1 MLPTAAAAAAARAAG
16 AGPPSAT
23 PSAAPLAPPAAAA
36 AAAGAGAESV
46 FVKAAG
52 PRGLGKQFLKVATG
66 TCTDVADVAV
76 RVAAAFPWWHVG
88 ADDVALFLVPKD
100 LEQAVQRDA
109 AREAGVLLGANLCL
123 STDTLAEAG
132 IRNRSCLLARLPDPP
147 ETAPGERALGAC
159 RLCSCLPSR
168 GAGRGPRDVREI
180 PLGSLRGRSPFSA
193 ILAFPSYPFVGGG
206 GGGGGGSN
214 AAAASGNEAVLA
226 SIQATLADLVRREAR
241 RDLERCFIPPI
252 YNPPSSGSSSSP
264 RREHR
269 VGLKEATIDY
279 YGLWASKE
287 ARTVYTM
294 LAGPDDDAGAAH
306 PAAVPFSEAI
316 LAHIWPSSKA
326 AEAEALIS
334 LLRLPHDFHVLPRNF
349 LVLHKEAEAAF
360 DAEALLLFPAR
371 TPTLS
376 AASRLFRTERITG
389 ATPAETAA
397 KRARL
402 NGFARRR
409 LFLPLA
415 GEGHV
420 PFMRLLAWKAVS
432 ALRAHEEEDEAG
444 LGANPPVDLDMNAT
458 TTTRDDGVVV
468 AAVQRLRM
476 AGFRFRTVE

>member
-1 MLPTAAAAAAARAAG
+1 MQGRRIPLPCPSGGCEDAHHEGVDCRRGLTELLAQRRAEAAEAKAAA
-16 AGPPSAT
+16 
-23 PSAAPLAPPAAAA
+23 
-36 AAAGAGAESV
+36 E
-46 FVKAAG
+46 
-52 PRGLGKQFLKVATG
+52 
-66 TCTDVADVAV
+66 
-76 RVAAAFPWWHVG
+76 
-88 ADDVALFLVPKD
+88 
-100 LEQAVQRDA
+100 
-109 AREAGVLLGANLCL
+109 
-123 STDTLAEAG
+123 AEA
-132 IRNRSCLLARLPDPP
+132 
-147 ETAPGERALGAC
+147 
-159 RLCSCLPSR
+159 
-168 GAGRGPRDVREI
+168 
-180 PLGSLRGRSPFSA
+180 
-193 ILAFPSYPFVGGG
+193 
-206 GGGGGGSN
+206 
-214 AAAASGNEAVLA
+214 
-226 SIQATLADLVRREAR
+226 
-241 RDLERCFIPPI
+241 
-252 YNPPSSGSSSSP
+252 
-264 RREHR
+264 
-269 VGLKEATIDY
+269 
-279 YGLWASKE
+279 
-287 ARTVYTM
+287 
-294 LAGPDDDAGAAH
+294 
-306 PAAVPFSEAI
+306 
-316 LAHIWPSSKA
+316 KA